1 VVDANDAV
9 HPGAYPGA
17 LRDLLGLEVE
27 EFLPL
32 RAGETVRLEDG
43 SRADVWAERIAP
55 RGAEPVLR
63 YVDGPAAGGAAVTRH
78 PFGRGR
84 AWYVSTRL
92 TGDGLDAVLRRALAD
107 AGVAPRPGVPAGLEL
122 VFAVNHRDPEVV
134 VPAVGTELLTGAR
147 CEGSLRVPAGEVR
160 VVRQDRATA

>member
-1 VVDANDAV
+1 
-9 HPGAYPGA
+9 
-17 LRDLLGLEVE
+17 VE

-43 SRADVWAERIAP
+43 SHADMWAERIAP

-63 YVDGPAAGGAAVTRH
+63 YRDGPAAGGAAVTRH

-122 VFAVNHRDPEVV
+122 VRRVSGDVEYVFAVNHRDEEVV

-160 VVRQDRATA
+160 VVRQDSATA